1 MAVDNWTINLECDGA
16 PEGERHVQTEMDRDV
31 ICYWNLIDLIK
42 DHGYSSVD
50 YLYYKRKDSLVV
62 LEQDPEVMKML
73 NECESKKMVS
83 LFVTKDRPA
92 TLAPTKSNK
101 EPSKSKPKKTK
112 GRGGTKKKKALNL
125 MHTEALYANEV
136 EQRDDENQNTSADG
150 DKEPKKRKGT
160 ILTHVWDLLDGDRI
174 VVRCNKLGQPIGKE
188 GGLLGQFLGTIARNG
203 GYCPVGAIDWRKV
216 KKDYGETIIQF
227 VQTKFLYPHS
237 CEKWIFKSIGRD
249 WRKYKATLKKT
260 LFNPK
265 KKRFVLNKRCPDD
278 IVEAEW
284 KALVGYWKSEEGKT
298 LSEKNKISR
307 EMRKTTHTKRYKELC
322 SLVEDMVQLEN
333 LLDTQ
338 PELAQN
344 SEGGVAWE
352 GDALHQV
359 LGEEKAGQVHGMG
372 LLPVPKQVYGRKTH
386 HFKDI
391 NIVSLD
397 GSSSDVEV
405 HMLEE
410 IRQLKEHSRMQD
422 KVIEELKN
430 NQRHNE
436 NQEATMGNCARSDH
450 NNSQNQVLNCKRKRV
465 QCGAPN
471 QNEGFLKHRDELN
484 KETCEFEFS
493 DDDNVLLSGEKFDSC
508 QRSSATSRIIP
519 KKQKVGSTV
528 LLMTSKYPNNG
539 NVAYATLLRTNPEA
553 LVGGVKI
560 GSQFYKVRINHP
572 ITKDEPLVRPMLGCD
587 NIGDAHAKGV
597 QIAWPSMFV
606 QMING

>member
-1 MAVDNWTINLECDGA
+1 MGHLK
-16 PEGERHVQTEMDRDV
+16 ERDMCKWKWTEM
-31 ICYWNLIDLIK
+31 CYWNLIDLIK

-83 LFVTKDRPA
+83 LFVTKDRLA

-160 ILTHVWDLLDGDRI
+160 VLTHVWDLLDGDRI

-203 GYCPVGAIDWRKV
+203 GYCPVGAKDWRKV

-227 VQTKFLYPHS
+227 VQ
-237 CEKWIFKSIGRD
+237 
-249 WRKYKATLKKT
+249 ATLKKT

-265 KKRFVLNKRCPDD
+265 KKRSVLNKRCPDD

-284 KALVGYWKSEEGKT
+284 KALVGYWKSKEGKT

-307 EMRKTTHTKRYKELC
+307 EMRKTTHIAGTKSYARW
-322 SLVEDMVQLEN
+322 SEDMVQLEN

-344 SEGGVAWE
+344 SEAE
-352 GDALHQV
+352 LH
-359 LGEEKAGQVHGMG
+359 G
-372 LLPVPKQVYGRKTH
+372 
-386 HFKDI
+386 KDI

-450 NNSQNQVLNCKRKRV
+450 NNSQNQVLNSKRKRV

-493 DDDNVLLSGEKFDSC
+493 DDDNVLLSREKCQSDNNDKEVEEAEAQAIFERHLHNDFAPTEFDSC

-519 KKQKVGSTV
+519 KKQKGHHGGLVDTRTIAHQEVAHDKATSYRRQTPKRLSLMKVGSTV
-528 LLMTSKYPNNG
+528 LLMTSKYPNKA
-539 NVAYATLLRTNPEA
+539 NVAYATLLSTNPKA
-553 LVGGVKI
+553 LVGVVKI

-587 NIGDAHAKGV
+587 NIGDAHAKRV

>member
-1 MAVDNWTINLECDGA
+1 
-16 PEGERHVQTEMDRDV
+16 
-31 ICYWNLIDLIK
+31 
-42 DHGYSSVD
+42 
-50 YLYYKRKDSLVV
+50 
-62 LEQDPEVMKML
+62 
-73 NECESKKMVS
+73 
-83 LFVTKDRPA
+83 
-92 TLAPTKSNK
+92 
-101 EPSKSKPKKTK
+101 
-112 GRGGTKKKKALNL
+112 

-160 ILTHVWDLLDGDRI
+160 VLTHVWDLLDGDRI

-203 GYCPVGAIDWRKV
+203 GYCPVGAKDRRKV

-265 KKRFVLNKRCPDD
+265 KKRSVLNKCCPDD

-298 LSEKNKISR
+298 LSEKNKISH
-307 EMRKTTHTKRYKELC
+307 EMRKTTHAAGTKSYARW
-322 SLVEDMVQLEN
+322 SEDMRQADPEKKQPHRAKVYLATHRKRGKGINEPVVQLEN

-397 GSSSDVEV
+397 GSSFDVEV

-450 NNSQNQVLNCKRKRV
+450 NNSQNQVLNSKRKRV

-484 KETCEFEFS
+484 KVTCEFEFS
-493 DDDNVLLSGEKFDSC
+493 DDDNVLLSGEKCQSDNNDKEVEEAEAQAIFERHLHNDFAPTEFDSC

-519 KKQKVGSTV
+519 KKQKGHHGGLVDTRTIAHQEVAHDKATSYRRQTPKRLSLMKVGSTV
-528 LLMTSKYPNNG
+528 LLMTLKYPNKA
-539 NVAYATLLRTNPEA
+539 NVAYATLLSTNPEA

-560 GSQFYKVRINHP
+560 GSQFYKVCINHP

-606 QMING
+606 EMING

>member
-83 LFVTKDRPA
+83 LFVTKDRLA

-112 GRGGTKKKKALNL
+112 
-125 MHTEALYANEV
+125 
-136 EQRDDENQNTSADG
+136 ADG

-160 ILTHVWDLLDGDRI
+160 VLTHVWDLLDGDRI
-174 VVRCNKLGQPIGKE
+174 LVRCNKLGQPIGKE

-203 GYCPVGAIDWRKV
+203 GYCPVGAKDWGKV

-265 KKRFVLNKRCPDD
+265 KKRSVLNKRCPDD

-284 KALVGYWKSEEGKT
+284 KALT

-307 EMRKTTHTKRYKELC
+307 EMRKTTHTTGIKSYARWSENMRQADPKKKQPHRAKVYLATHRKRGKGINEP
-322 SLVEDMVQLEN
+322 V
-333 LLDTQ
+333 
-338 PELAQN
+338 
-344 SEGGVAWE
+344 
-352 GDALHQV
+352 V

-430 NQRHNE
+430 NRG
-436 NQEATMGNCARSDH
+436 TMRTKKQQWLGP
-450 NNSQNQVLNCKRKRV
+450 Q
-465 QCGAPN
+465 
-471 QNEGFLKHRDELN
+471 
-484 KETCEFEFS
+484 
-493 DDDNVLLSGEKFDSC
+493 
-508 QRSSATSRIIP
+508 SATND
-519 KKQKVGSTV
+519 
-528 LLMTSKYPNNG
+528 LKYPNKA
-539 NVAYATLLRTNPEA
+539 NVAYATLLSTNPEA

>member
-16 PEGERHVQTEMDRDV
+16 PEGERHVKTEMDRDV

-83 LFVTKDRPA
+83 LFVTKDRLA

-160 ILTHVWDLLDGDRI
+160 VLTHVWDLLDGDRI
-174 VVRCNKLGQPIGKE
+174 V
-188 GGLLGQFLGTIARNG
+188 
-203 GYCPVGAIDWRKV
+203 
-216 KKDYGETIIQF
+216 
-227 VQTKFLYPHS
+227 TKFLYPHS

-265 KKRFVLNKRCPDD
+265 KKRSVLNKRCPDD
-278 IVEAEW
+278 IVKAEW

-307 EMRKTTHTKRYKELC
+307 EMRKTTHTTGTKSYARW
-322 SLVEDMVQLEN
+322 SEDMVQLEN

-450 NNSQNQVLNCKRKRV
+450 NNSQNQVLNSKR
-465 QCGAPN
+465 
-471 QNEGFLKHRDELN
+471 
-484 KETCEFEFS
+484 
-493 DDDNVLLSGEKFDSC
+493 
-508 QRSSATSRIIP
+508 
-519 KKQKVGSTV
+519 KVGSTV
-528 LLMTSKYPNNG
+528 LLMTSKYPKKA
-539 NVAYATLLRTNPEA
+539 NVAYATLLSTNPEA

-597 QIAWPSMFV
+597 QIAWPSMFDQEV
-606 QMING
+606 LLYNGQNITSNEVDQFSTSAFKLLNAMADYVATADLQNKSVSGAIGFDAAYSNIYGMVSCSADLEPWECRGCLSVAIAQMPHEFILNTKGEFPNTPISWPTGQRGSLIESGF